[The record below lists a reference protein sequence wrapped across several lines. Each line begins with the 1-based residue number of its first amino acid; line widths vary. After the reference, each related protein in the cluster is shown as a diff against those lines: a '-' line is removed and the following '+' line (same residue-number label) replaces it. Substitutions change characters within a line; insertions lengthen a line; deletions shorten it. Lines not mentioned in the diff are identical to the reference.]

1 MTIQDWGAIGELV
14 GGVAVIV
21 TLIYIALQIRQN
33 TRTIRLSTGYSN
45 TKEFRDMFA
54 ALAENSG
61 LSELIHKAA
70 NDATSISGAE
80 KMRFYS
86 FNNNF
91 TRACENAYI
100 QSTQGVL
107 DPKHWAGMKR
117 MMIDFTHMPGF
128 REYWLNRKH
137 WHSEDFQHFMDAEI
151 LQSDAK
157 AGVPLP
163 GAY

>member
-1 MTIQDWGAIGELV
+1 
-14 GGVAVIV
+14 
-21 TLIYIALQIRQN
+21 
-33 TRTIRLSTGYSN
+33 
-45 TKEFRDMFA
+45 MFA

-61 LSELIHKAA
+61 SSELIHKAA

-107 DPKHWAGMKR
+107 DPKHWVGMKR

-157 AGVPLP
+157 AGVPLS